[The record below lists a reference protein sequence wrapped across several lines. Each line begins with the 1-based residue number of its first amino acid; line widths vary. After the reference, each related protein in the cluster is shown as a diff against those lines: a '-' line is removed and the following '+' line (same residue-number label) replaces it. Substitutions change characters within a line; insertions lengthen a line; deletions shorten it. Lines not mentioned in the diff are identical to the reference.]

1 MTEAEARAFIENLTY
16 EQKAELLYLLQSLVK
31 NKK

>member
-1 MTEAEARAFIENLTY
+1 MTEAEARAFIENLTH
-16 EQKAELLYLLQSLVK
+16 EQKVELLYLLQSLVK

>member
-16 EQKAELLYLLQSLVK
+16 EQKVELLYLLQSLVK